1 MSSLEPKT
9 DEDAV
14 RTYLRAIGR
23 IPLLTHEQELI
34 CGQQV
39 QQMTALLAAKET
51 LARKMGHEPTLRE
64 WANHVEMLETELAE
78 VMRRGQRA
86 KQKMIEA
93 NLRLVVAIAKRY
105 QKRGIDLL
113 DLIQEGA
120 IGLTRAVEKFEPARG
135 YKFSTYAYHWIR
147 QGITRAIAEK
157 GRTIRL
163 PIHITE
169 KLNKIKKAQCQ
180 LSQKL
185 ERTPTLVEVATEIGI
200 TLEQVKECLRWMRQ
214 QPLSLEM
221 RVGSKRDT
229 ELGEL
234 LEDPNSEGLLV
245 QSFLAEDLNQMLA
258 DLTPQQQTVLTL
270 RFGLADGKSWTLDKV
285 GTYLNLSRERVR
297 QIEKMALSELRHQE
311 RFAQML

>member
-1 MSSLEPKT
+1 MTSSLELKSE
-9 DEDAV
+9 EDTV
-14 RTYLRAIGR
+14 RTYLRSIGR
-23 IPLLTHEQELI
+23 IPLLTHEQELT

-51 LARKMGHEPTLRE
+51 LVREVGHEPTLRE
-64 WANHVEMLETELAE
+64 WADRVDMLETELAE
-78 VMRRGQRA
+78 VVRRGQRA

-105 QKRGIDLL
+105 QKRGLDLL

-120 IGLTRAVEKFEPARG
+120 IGLTRAVDKFEPGRG

-157 GRTIRL
+157 SRTIRL

-185 ERTPTLVEVATEIGI
+185 ERTPTLAEVATELGI
-200 TLEQVKECLRWMRQ
+200 TLEQAKGCLRWMQ

-234 LEDPNSEGLLV
+234 LEDPNSEELLV

-258 DLTPQQQTVLTL
+258 DLTVQQQTVLTL

-285 GTYLNLSRERVR
+285 GTHLNLSRERVR

-311 RFAQML
+311 RIAQML